1 MESLLDYVYK
11 YANQHKAPLINQ
23 GNFSLIIQLG
33 HFMTISTILTLQKT
47 KYYRSIVNSEF

>member
-47 KYYRSIVNSEF
+47 KYYRSILNS